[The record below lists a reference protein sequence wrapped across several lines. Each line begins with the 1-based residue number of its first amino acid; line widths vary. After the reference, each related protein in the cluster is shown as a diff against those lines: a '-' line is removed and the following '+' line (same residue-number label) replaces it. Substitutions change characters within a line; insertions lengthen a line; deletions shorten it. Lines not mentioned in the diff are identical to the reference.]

1 MRSYTTLLNTYT
13 TLSLNATTTNSSLGQ
28 TLLNDGI
35 KKVYS
40 IMNWPFLENS
50 ATGTTVANQQF
61 YNLAY
66 DYGTMINVTMTN
78 GTTVYDPVEVSSR
91 SAWDFINSNTQV
103 TSNIP
108 QYYFI
113 FGNGPA
119 TIGFYPTPSASA
131 QTFNYYY
138 KRIQKDL
145 TLADYTSGTITS
157 IANAAS
163 AVTGSSTSWTSK
175 MIGRYISIT
184 DSNSANTG
192 DGYWYP
198 ISAVGSGTTLT
209 LGTPYGGPT
218 ISAGSAAYTIGQMS
232 YLPDGYQNLPLYYAL
247 WQYWLS
253 KTDGES
259 QTKAADYKTMFYDGI
274 GEMKTKHGSKSIDP
288 TISADEIS
296 NLNPNLFVTK

>member
-1 MRSYTTLLNTYT
+1 MKSYTTLLNNYL
-13 TLSLNATTTNSSLGQ
+13 TLSLNSSAANSALGNA
-28 TLLNDGI
+28 LLNDGI
-35 KKVYS
+35 KKTYGF
-40 IMNWPFLENS
+40 MNWPFLENS

-66 DYGTMINVTMTN
+66 DFGTMINITMTN
-78 GTTVYDPVEVSSR
+78 GSTVYDPVEVASR
-91 SAWDFINSNTQV
+91 SAWDYINSNTQV

-113 FGNGPA
+113 FGSGPA
-119 TIGFYPTPSASA
+119 TVGFYPTPSASA

-145 TLADYTSGTITS
+145 TIADYSTGNIVS

-163 AVTGSSTSWTSK
+163 AVVGSGTTFTTK
-175 MIGRYISIT
+175 MANRYIQIT
-184 DSNSANTG
+184 DSNTANAG

-198 ISAVGSGTTLT
+198 IASVSSATALA
-209 LGTPYGGPT
+209 LGTPYGGPS

-232 YLPDGYQNLPLYYAL
+232 YLPDGFQVLPLYYAL

-253 KTDGES
+253 KADDVS
-259 QTKAADYKTMFYDGI
+259 VTKAKEYKTMFYDGI
-274 GEMKTKHGSKSIDP
+274 DEMKLKHGSKSIDP